1 MLRVHASQWMEWEK
15 NEKEW
20 KRKEWKREYLLI
32 ILLFQL
38 HKITVISRPTV
49 TLSNFIV
56 SNYSHELLVLV
67 LQCCISC
74 FTVADLPN
82 YSIGS
87 VYITYT
93 VLTFQ
98 SAATS
103 YLKFEI
109 EFTIVEDDPRLRR
122 NVNIKRSILICV
134 NYKSSNIAFGLRN
147 GVILSK

>member
-1 MLRVHASQWMEWEK
+1 MQVSEA
-15 NEKEW
+15 
-20 KRKEWKREYLLI
+20 RKQWKREYLLI

-56 SNYSHELLVLV
+56 SNYSHELLILV

-74 FTVADLPN
+74 FTDTDLPN

-87 VYITYT
+87 VYFTYT
-93 VLTFQ
+93 VLTLQ
-98 SAATS
+98 SEATS

-109 EFTIVEDDPRLRR
+109 EFPIVEDDPRLRH
-122 NVNIKRSILICV
+122 NINFKWSILICV

-147 GVILSK
+147 DVIVSKLYEKEA

>member
-1 MLRVHASQWMEWEK
+1 MQVSEA
-15 NEKEW
+15 
-20 KRKEWKREYLLI
+20 RKEWKREYLLI

-67 LQCCISC
+67 LQCYILC
-74 FTVADLPN
+74 FTDTDLPN

-87 VYITYT
+87 VYFTYT
-93 VLTFQ
+93 VLTLQ
-98 SAATS
+98 SEATS

-109 EFTIVEDDPRLRR
+109 EFPMLLKTTPRLRR
-122 NVNIKRSILICV
+122 NVNFKWLILICV

-147 GVILSK
+147 GVILSEYSYEKEA